1 LTENSL
7 SCTESTALMRE
18 VLQRIATG
26 PTMSKDLSVD
36 QARAAMRLVLE
47 QKSDPVQ
54 SALFLIA
61 LRMKRETD
69 AEMQGVTSAILEGA
83 ETLAVDCEAMITLV
97 DPYDGYIRSLPAS
110 PFIPSV
116 LAACGVPVVTHG
128 IESIGPKHGLSVK
141 RVLQSAGIPVN
152 YSLSTAAKL
161 FAGSDAAWCYLDQS
175 VIAPELAALQLL
187 RDQMVKR
194 PCITTIEKGL
204 MPLKAVHRNHFITG
218 YVHKAYPDVYA
229 ALARSMG
236 YDTAAFIKG
245 IEGGV
250 VPTVSQV
257 SRYFHW
263 SGSDDS
269 LEKIRIVP
277 EDIQIQQSSRSV
289 DLPDG
294 VLQVDEC
301 GRPVRSTIDE
311 LAKLTA
317 AEGINALKGV
327 KSVMYDCIVLGASV
341 SLAGFNGTGME
352 EASKTV
358 TQSLNSGQAIEV
370 FEALRT

>member
-1 LTENSL
+1 
-7 SCTESTALMRE
+7 
-18 VLQRIATG
+18 
-26 PTMSKDLSVD
+26 
-36 QARAAMRLVLE
+36 
-47 QKSDPVQ
+47 
-54 SALFLIA
+54 
-61 LRMKRETD
+61 
-69 AEMQGVTSAILEGA
+69 
-83 ETLAVDCEAMITLV
+83 
-97 DPYDGYIRSLPAS
+97 
-110 PFIPSV
+110 
-116 LAACGVPVVTHG
+116 
-128 IESIGPKHGLSVK
+128 
-141 RVLQSAGIPVN
+141 
-152 YSLSTAAKL
+152 
-161 FAGSDAAWCYLDQS
+161 
-175 VIAPELAALQLL
+175 
-187 RDQMVKR
+187 
-194 PCITTIEKGL
+194 

-370 FEALRT
+370 FEALRNQSIGPR